1 MGLEEGLRILEKVK
15 AELDLPV
22 VTDVHETTQCPAV
35 GQVVDLIQIPA
46 FLARQTDLLV
56 AAAKTGKAVNVKK
69 GQFMAPDDMR
79 NVAAK
84 LAEAG
89 NEKILFCERGTS
101 FGYHTLVVDFTGLI
115 EMRKIGFPIVFDA
128 THSVQKPG
136 GNGTSS
142 GGNREYAAPLMNAA
156 LAVGVDAIFAEVH
169 PDPSRAI
176 SDAENQIPLAEI
188 REKRSKKLHDTF
200 VPQFFI
206 FPRFASY
213 FRHKGIDEFI
223 IEEFSC
229 FVEQLAIFGE
239 SVKQVFDARLPFFER
254 FALFAFNFRLKGR
267 GKLIVEGF
275 SRVVERFAVIGVEP
289 VVICPER
296 YAACFDIQLVLRLH
310 ALVGGR

>member
-1 MGLEEGLRILEKVK
+1 MMQTTRKISITPRVSIGGEAETFTLIAGPCAIEDEMTVMTAAEGLKRVCKELEIPLVFKGSFDKANRSSIFSPRGVGLEEGLRILEKVK

-46 FLARQTDLLV
+46 YLARQTDLLV

-84 LAEAG
+84 LTEAG

-188 REKRSKKLHDTF
+188 REILLRAKE
-200 VPQFFI
+200 
-206 FPRFASY
+206 
-213 FRHKGIDEFI
+213 IDR
-223 IEEFSC
+223 
-229 FVEQLAIFGE
+229 V
-239 SVKQVFDARLPFFER
+239 
-254 FALFAFNFRLKGR
+254 
-267 GKLIVEGF
+267 
-275 SRVVERFAVIGVEP
+275 SRKS
-289 VVICPER
+289 
-296 YAACFDIQLVLRLH
+296 
-310 ALVGGR
+310 

>member
-1 MGLEEGLRILEKVK
+1 MMQTTRKISITPRVSIGGEAETFTLIAGPCAIEDETTVMTAAEGLKRICEDLEIPFVFKGSFDKANRSSIFSPRGVGLEEGLRILEKVRTQF
-15 AELDLPV
+15 DLPV

-84 LAEAG
+84 LTEAG
-89 NEKILFCERGTS
+89 NEKILLCERGTS
-101 FGYHTLVVDFTGLI
+101 FGYHSLVVDFTGLI

-188 REKRSKKLHDTF
+188 REILLRAKE
-200 VPQFFI
+200 
-206 FPRFASY
+206 
-213 FRHKGIDEFI
+213 IDRV
-223 IEEFSC
+223 S
-229 FVEQLAIFGE
+229 
-239 SVKQVFDARLPFFER
+239 R
-254 FALFAFNFRLKGR
+254 AF
-267 GKLIVEGF
+267 
-275 SRVVERFAVIGVEP
+275 
-289 VVICPER
+289 
-296 YAACFDIQLVLRLH
+296 H
-310 ALVGGR
+310 

>member
-1 MGLEEGLRILEKVK
+1 MMQTTRKISITPRVSIGGEAKTFTLIAGPCAIEDETTVMTAAEGLKRVCKELEIPLVFKGSFDKANRSSIFSPRGVGLEEGLRILEKVK

-84 LAEAG
+84 LTEAG
-89 NEKILFCERGTS
+89 NEKILLCERGTS

-169 PDPSRAI
+169 PDPSQAI

-188 REKRSKKLHDTF
+188 REILLRAKE
-200 VPQFFI
+200 
-206 FPRFASY
+206 
-213 FRHKGIDEFI
+213 IDRV
-223 IEEFSC
+223 S
-229 FVEQLAIFGE
+229 
-239 SVKQVFDARLPFFER
+239 R
-254 FALFAFNFRLKGR
+254 AF
-267 GKLIVEGF
+267 
-275 SRVVERFAVIGVEP
+275 
-289 VVICPER
+289 
-296 YAACFDIQLVLRLH
+296 H
-310 ALVGGR
+310 

>member
-1 MGLEEGLRILEKVK
+1 MMQTTRKISITPRVSIGGEAETFTLIAGPCAIEDETTVMTAAEGLKRVCEELEIPLIFKGSFDKANRSSIFSPRGVGLEEGLRILEEVK

-56 AAAKTGKAVNVKK
+56 AAAQTGKAVNVKK

-84 LAEAG
+84 LTEAG

-128 THSVQKPG
+128 THSAQKPG

-188 REKRSKKLHDTF
+188 REILLRAKEIDRVSRTF
-200 VPQFFI
+200 
-206 FPRFASY
+206 
-213 FRHKGIDEFI
+213 
-223 IEEFSC
+223 
-229 FVEQLAIFGE
+229 
-239 SVKQVFDARLPFFER
+239 
-254 FALFAFNFRLKGR
+254 
-267 GKLIVEGF
+267 
-275 SRVVERFAVIGVEP
+275 
-289 VVICPER
+289 
-296 YAACFDIQLVLRLH
+296 
-310 ALVGGR
+310 

>member
-1 MGLEEGLRILEKVK
+1 MMQTTRKISITPRVSIGGEAETFTLIAGPCAIEDETTVMTAAEGLKRVCEDLEIPFVFKGSFDKANRSSIFSPRGVGLEEGLRILEKVK
-15 AELDLPV
+15 AELDFPV

-84 LAEAG
+84 LTEAG

-115 EMRKIGFPIVFDA
+115 KMRKIGFPIVFDA

-188 REKRSKKLHDTF
+188 REILLRAKE
-200 VPQFFI
+200 
-206 FPRFASY
+206 
-213 FRHKGIDEFI
+213 IDR
-223 IEEFSC
+223 
-229 FVEQLAIFGE
+229 V
-239 SVKQVFDARLPFFER
+239 
-254 FALFAFNFRLKGR
+254 
-267 GKLIVEGF
+267 
-275 SRVVERFAVIGVEP
+275 SRKS
-289 VVICPER
+289 
-296 YAACFDIQLVLRLH
+296 
-310 ALVGGR
+310 

>member
-1 MGLEEGLRILEKVK
+1 MMQTTRKISITPRVSIGGEAETFTLIAGPCAIEDETTVMAAADGLKRVCEELEIPLVFKGSFDKANRSSIFSPRGVGLEEGLRILEKVK
-15 AELDLPV
+15 ADFDLPV
-22 VTDVHETTQCPAV
+22 VTDVHETTQCPVV

-84 LAEAG
+84 LTEVG

-176 SDAENQIPLAEI
+176 SDAENQIPLAGI
-188 REKRSKKLHDTF
+188 REILCRAKEIDKITRTF
-200 VPQFFI
+200 
-206 FPRFASY
+206 
-213 FRHKGIDEFI
+213 
-223 IEEFSC
+223 
-229 FVEQLAIFGE
+229 
-239 SVKQVFDARLPFFER
+239 
-254 FALFAFNFRLKGR
+254 
-267 GKLIVEGF
+267 
-275 SRVVERFAVIGVEP
+275 
-289 VVICPER
+289 
-296 YAACFDIQLVLRLH
+296 
-310 ALVGGR
+310 

>member
-1 MGLEEGLRILEKVK
+1 MMQTTRKISITPRVSIGGEAETFTLIAGPCAIEDETTVMTAAEGLKRVCEALEIPLVFKGSFDKANRSSIFSPRGVGLEEGLRILEKVK
-15 AELDLPV
+15 AEFDLPV

-56 AAAKTGKAVNVKK
+56 AAAQTGKAVNVKK

-84 LAEAG
+84 LTEAG

-176 SDAENQIPLAEI
+176 SDAENQIPLGEI
-188 REKRSKKLHDTF
+188 REILLRAKE
-200 VPQFFI
+200 
-206 FPRFASY
+206 
-213 FRHKGIDEFI
+213 IDKI
-223 IEEFSC
+223 
-229 FVEQLAIFGE
+229 
-239 SVKQVFDARLPFFER
+239 
-254 FALFAFNFRLKGR
+254 
-267 GKLIVEGF
+267 
-275 SRVVERFAVIGVEP
+275 SRKF
-289 VVICPER
+289 
-296 YAACFDIQLVLRLH
+296 
-310 ALVGGR
+310 

>member
-1 MGLEEGLRILEKVK
+1 MQTTRKISITPRVSIGGEAETFTLIAGPCAIEDETTVMTAAEGLKRVCEDLEIPFVFKGSFDKANRSSIFSPRGVGLEEGLRILEKVRTQF
-15 AELDLPV
+15 DLPV

-84 LAEAG
+84 LTEAG
-89 NEKILFCERGTS
+89 NEKILLCERGTS
-101 FGYHTLVVDFTGLI
+101 FGYHSLVVDFTGLI

-188 REKRSKKLHDTF
+188 REILSRAKE
-200 VPQFFI
+200 
-206 FPRFASY
+206 
-213 FRHKGIDEFI
+213 IDRV
-223 IEEFSC
+223 S
-229 FVEQLAIFGE
+229 
-239 SVKQVFDARLPFFER
+239 R
-254 FALFAFNFRLKGR
+254 AF
-267 GKLIVEGF
+267 
-275 SRVVERFAVIGVEP
+275 
-289 VVICPER
+289 
-296 YAACFDIQLVLRLH
+296 
-310 ALVGGR
+310 

>member
-1 MGLEEGLRILEKVK
+1 MMQTTRKISITPRVSIGGEAETFTLIAGPCAIEDETTVMTAAEGLKRVCEDLEIPLVFKGSFDKANRSSIFSPRGVGLEEGLRILEKVK

-84 LAEAG
+84 LTEAG
-89 NEKILFCERGTS
+89 NEKILLCERGTS

-188 REKRSKKLHDTF
+188 REILLRAKE
-200 VPQFFI
+200 
-206 FPRFASY
+206 
-213 FRHKGIDEFI
+213 IDRV
-223 IEEFSC
+223 S
-229 FVEQLAIFGE
+229 
-239 SVKQVFDARLPFFER
+239 R
-254 FALFAFNFRLKGR
+254 AF
-267 GKLIVEGF
+267 
-275 SRVVERFAVIGVEP
+275 
-289 VVICPER
+289 
-296 YAACFDIQLVLRLH
+296 H
-310 ALVGGR
+310 

>member
-1 MGLEEGLRILEKVK
+1 MMQTTRKISITPRVSIGGEAETFTLIAGPCAIEDEMTVMTAAEGLKRVCEELEIPLVFKGSFDKANRSSIFSPRGVGLEEGLRILEKVRTQF
-15 AELDLPV
+15 DLPV

-84 LAEAG
+84 LTEAG
-89 NEKILFCERGTS
+89 NEKILLCERGTS

-188 REKRSKKLHDTF
+188 REILLRAKE
-200 VPQFFI
+200 
-206 FPRFASY
+206 
-213 FRHKGIDEFI
+213 IDRV
-223 IEEFSC
+223 S
-229 FVEQLAIFGE
+229 
-239 SVKQVFDARLPFFER
+239 R
-254 FALFAFNFRLKGR
+254 AF
-267 GKLIVEGF
+267 
-275 SRVVERFAVIGVEP
+275 
-289 VVICPER
+289 
-296 YAACFDIQLVLRLH
+296 H
-310 ALVGGR
+310 

>member
-1 MGLEEGLRILEKVK
+1 MMQTTRKIFITPRVSIGGEAETFTLIAGPCAIEDETTVMTAAEGLKRVCEALEIPLVFKGSFDKANRSSIFSPRGVGLEEGLRILEKVK

-84 LAEAG
+84 LTEAG
-89 NEKILFCERGTS
+89 NEKILLCERGTS
-101 FGYHTLVVDFTGLI
+101 FGYHSLVVDFTGLI

-188 REKRSKKLHDTF
+188 RESLSRAKE
-200 VPQFFI
+200 
-206 FPRFASY
+206 
-213 FRHKGIDEFI
+213 IDRV
-223 IEEFSC
+223 S
-229 FVEQLAIFGE
+229 
-239 SVKQVFDARLPFFER
+239 R
-254 FALFAFNFRLKGR
+254 AF
-267 GKLIVEGF
+267 
-275 SRVVERFAVIGVEP
+275 
-289 VVICPER
+289 
-296 YAACFDIQLVLRLH
+296 
-310 ALVGGR
+310 

>member
-1 MGLEEGLRILEKVK
+1 MMKTTRKISITPRVSIGGEAETFTLIAGPCAIEDETTVMTAAEGLKRVCEDLEIPFVFKGSFDKANRSSIFSPRGVGLEEGLRILEKVRTQF
-15 AELDLPV
+15 DLPV

-56 AAAKTGKAVNVKK
+56 AAAKTGKAINVKK

-84 LAEAG
+84 LTEAG

-188 REKRSKKLHDTF
+188 REILSRAKE
-200 VPQFFI
+200 
-206 FPRFASY
+206 
-213 FRHKGIDEFI
+213 IDRV
-223 IEEFSC
+223 S
-229 FVEQLAIFGE
+229 
-239 SVKQVFDARLPFFER
+239 R
-254 FALFAFNFRLKGR
+254 AF
-267 GKLIVEGF
+267 
-275 SRVVERFAVIGVEP
+275 
-289 VVICPER
+289 
-296 YAACFDIQLVLRLH
+296 
-310 ALVGGR
+310 

>member
-1 MGLEEGLRILEKVK
+1 MMQTTRKISITPRVSIGGEAETFTLIAGPCAIEDETTVMTAAEGLKRVCEELEIPLVFKGSFDKANRSSIFSPRGVGLEEGLRILEKVK

-84 LAEAG
+84 LTEAG
-89 NEKILFCERGTS
+89 NENILFCERGTS
-101 FGYHTLVVDFTGLI
+101 FGYHTLIVDFTGLI

-188 REKRSKKLHDTF
+188 REILCRAQK
-200 VPQFFI
+200 
-206 FPRFASY
+206 
-213 FRHKGIDEFI
+213 IDRV
-223 IEEFSC
+223 S
-229 FVEQLAIFGE
+229 
-239 SVKQVFDARLPFFER
+239 R
-254 FALFAFNFRLKGR
+254 AF
-267 GKLIVEGF
+267 
-275 SRVVERFAVIGVEP
+275 
-289 VVICPER
+289 
-296 YAACFDIQLVLRLH
+296 
-310 ALVGGR
+310 

>member
-1 MGLEEGLRILEKVK
+1 MMQTTRKISITPRVSIGGEAETFTLIAGPCAIEDETTVMTAAEGLKRVCEELKIPLVFKGSFDKSNRSSIFSPRGVGLEEGLRILEKVK

-46 FLARQTDLLV
+46 FLVRQTDLLV

-84 LAEAG
+84 LTEAG

-188 REKRSKKLHDTF
+188 REILLRAKE
-200 VPQFFI
+200 
-206 FPRFASY
+206 
-213 FRHKGIDEFI
+213 IDR
-223 IEEFSC
+223 
-229 FVEQLAIFGE
+229 V
-239 SVKQVFDARLPFFER
+239 
-254 FALFAFNFRLKGR
+254 
-267 GKLIVEGF
+267 
-275 SRVVERFAVIGVEP
+275 SRKF
-289 VVICPER
+289 
-296 YAACFDIQLVLRLH
+296 
-310 ALVGGR
+310 

>member
-1 MGLEEGLRILEKVK
+1 MQTTRKISITPRVSIGGEAETFTLIAGPCAIEDETTVMTAAEGLKRVCEELEIPLVFKGSFDKANRSSIFSPRGVGLEEGLRILEKVK

-84 LAEAG
+84 LTEAG
-89 NEKILFCERGTS
+89 NENILFCERGTS
-101 FGYHTLVVDFTGLI
+101 FGYHTLIVDFTGLI

-188 REKRSKKLHDTF
+188 REILCRAQK
-200 VPQFFI
+200 
-206 FPRFASY
+206 
-213 FRHKGIDEFI
+213 IDRV
-223 IEEFSC
+223 S
-229 FVEQLAIFGE
+229 
-239 SVKQVFDARLPFFER
+239 R
-254 FALFAFNFRLKGR
+254 AF
-267 GKLIVEGF
+267 
-275 SRVVERFAVIGVEP
+275 
-289 VVICPER
+289 
-296 YAACFDIQLVLRLH
+296 
-310 ALVGGR
+310 

>member
-1 MGLEEGLRILEKVK
+1 MMQTTRKISITPRVSIGGEAETFTLIAGPCAIEDETTVMTAAEWLKRVCEELEIPLVFKGSFDKANRSSIFSPRGVGLEEGLRILEKVK

-84 LAEAG
+84 LTEAG
-89 NEKILFCERGTS
+89 NEKILLCERGTS

-156 LAVGVDAIFAEVH
+156 LAEGVDAIFAEVH

-176 SDAENQIPLAEI
+176 SDADNQIPLAEI
-188 REKRSKKLHDTF
+188 REILLRAKE
-200 VPQFFI
+200 
-206 FPRFASY
+206 
-213 FRHKGIDEFI
+213 IDRV
-223 IEEFSC
+223 S
-229 FVEQLAIFGE
+229 
-239 SVKQVFDARLPFFER
+239 R
-254 FALFAFNFRLKGR
+254 AF
-267 GKLIVEGF
+267 
-275 SRVVERFAVIGVEP
+275 
-289 VVICPER
+289 
-296 YAACFDIQLVLRLH
+296 H
-310 ALVGGR
+310 

>member
-1 MGLEEGLRILEKVK
+1 MMQTTRKISITPRVSIGGEAKTFTLIAGPCAIEDETTVMTAAEGLKRICEDLEIPFVFKGSFDKANRSSIFSPRGVGLEEGLRILEKVRTQF
-15 AELDLPV
+15 DLPV

-84 LAEAG
+84 LTEAG

-188 REKRSKKLHDTF
+188 REILLRAKE
-200 VPQFFI
+200 
-206 FPRFASY
+206 
-213 FRHKGIDEFI
+213 IDRV
-223 IEEFSC
+223 S
-229 FVEQLAIFGE
+229 
-239 SVKQVFDARLPFFER
+239 R
-254 FALFAFNFRLKGR
+254 AF
-267 GKLIVEGF
+267 
-275 SRVVERFAVIGVEP
+275 
-289 VVICPER
+289 
-296 YAACFDIQLVLRLH
+296 H
-310 ALVGGR
+310 

>member
-1 MGLEEGLRILEKVK
+1 MMQTTRKISITPRVSIGGEAETFTLIAGPCAIEDEMIVMTAAEGLKRVCEELEIPLVFKGSFDKANRSSIFSPRGVGLEEGLRILEKVK

-56 AAAKTGKAVNVKK
+56 AAAKTSKAVNVKK

-188 REKRSKKLHDTF
+188 REILSRAKE
-200 VPQFFI
+200 
-206 FPRFASY
+206 
-213 FRHKGIDEFI
+213 IDRV
-223 IEEFSC
+223 S
-229 FVEQLAIFGE
+229 
-239 SVKQVFDARLPFFER
+239 R
-254 FALFAFNFRLKGR
+254 AF
-267 GKLIVEGF
+267 
-275 SRVVERFAVIGVEP
+275 
-289 VVICPER
+289 
-296 YAACFDIQLVLRLH
+296 
-310 ALVGGR
+310 

>member
-1 MGLEEGLRILEKVK
+1 MMQTTRKISITPRVSIGGEAETFTLIAGPCAIEDETTVMTAAEGLKRVCEDLEIPLVFKGSFDKANRSSIFSPRGVGLEEGLRILEKVK

-84 LAEAG
+84 LTEAG

-188 REKRSKKLHDTF
+188 REILLRAKE
-200 VPQFFI
+200 
-206 FPRFASY
+206 
-213 FRHKGIDEFI
+213 IDRV
-223 IEEFSC
+223 S
-229 FVEQLAIFGE
+229 
-239 SVKQVFDARLPFFER
+239 R
-254 FALFAFNFRLKGR
+254 AF
-267 GKLIVEGF
+267 
-275 SRVVERFAVIGVEP
+275 
-289 VVICPER
+289 
-296 YAACFDIQLVLRLH
+296 H
-310 ALVGGR
+310 

>member
-1 MGLEEGLRILEKVK
+1 MMKTTRKISITPRVSIGGEAETFTLIAGPCAIEDETTVMTAAEGLKRVCEDLEIPLVFKGSFDKANRSSIFSPRGVGLEEGLRILEKVRTQF
-15 AELDLPV
+15 DLPV

-84 LAEAG
+84 LTEAG

-101 FGYHTLVVDFTGLI
+101 FGYHSLVVDFTGLI

-188 REKRSKKLHDTF
+188 REILSRAKE
-200 VPQFFI
+200 
-206 FPRFASY
+206 
-213 FRHKGIDEFI
+213 IDRV
-223 IEEFSC
+223 S
-229 FVEQLAIFGE
+229 
-239 SVKQVFDARLPFFER
+239 R
-254 FALFAFNFRLKGR
+254 AF
-267 GKLIVEGF
+267 
-275 SRVVERFAVIGVEP
+275 
-289 VVICPER
+289 
-296 YAACFDIQLVLRLH
+296 
-310 ALVGGR
+310 

>member
-1 MGLEEGLRILEKVK
+1 MQTTRKISITPRVSIGGEAETFTLIAGPCAIEDETTVMTAAEELKRVCEALEIPLVFKGSFDKANRSSIFSPRGVGLEEGLRILEKVK

-84 LAEAG
+84 LTEAG

-136 GNGTSS
+136 GNGTRS
-142 GGNREYAAPLMNAA
+142 GGNHEYAAPLMNAA

-176 SDAENQIPLAEI
+176 SDAENQIPLTEI
-188 REKRSKKLHDTF
+188 REILCRAKEIDRVARS
-200 VPQFFI
+200 
-206 FPRFASY
+206 
-213 FRHKGIDEFI
+213 
-223 IEEFSC
+223 
-229 FVEQLAIFGE
+229 FG
-239 SVKQVFDARLPFFER
+239 VR
-254 FALFAFNFRLKGR
+254 
-267 GKLIVEGF
+267 
-275 SRVVERFAVIGVEP
+275 
-289 VVICPER
+289 
-296 YAACFDIQLVLRLH
+296 
-310 ALVGGR
+310 

>member
-1 MGLEEGLRILEKVK
+1 IFSPRGVGLVEGLRILEKVK

-84 LAEAG
+84 LTEAG
-89 NEKILFCERGTS
+89 NENILFCERGTS
-101 FGYHTLVVDFTGLI
+101 FGYHTLIVDFTGLI

-188 REKRSKKLHDTF
+188 REILCRAQK
-200 VPQFFI
+200 
-206 FPRFASY
+206 
-213 FRHKGIDEFI
+213 IDRV
-223 IEEFSC
+223 S
-229 FVEQLAIFGE
+229 
-239 SVKQVFDARLPFFER
+239 R
-254 FALFAFNFRLKGR
+254 AF
-267 GKLIVEGF
+267 
-275 SRVVERFAVIGVEP
+275 
-289 VVICPER
+289 
-296 YAACFDIQLVLRLH
+296 
-310 ALVGGR
+310 

>member
-1 MGLEEGLRILEKVK
+1 MMQTTRKISITPRVSIGGEAETFTLIAGPCAIEDESTVMTAAEGLKRVCEELEIPLVFKGSFDKANRSSIFSPRGVGLEEGLRILEKVK

-84 LAEAG
+84 LTEAG

-188 REKRSKKLHDTF
+188 REILLRAKE
-200 VPQFFI
+200 
-206 FPRFASY
+206 
-213 FRHKGIDEFI
+213 IDR
-223 IEEFSC
+223 
-229 FVEQLAIFGE
+229 V
-239 SVKQVFDARLPFFER
+239 
-254 FALFAFNFRLKGR
+254 
-267 GKLIVEGF
+267 
-275 SRVVERFAVIGVEP
+275 SRKF
-289 VVICPER
+289 
-296 YAACFDIQLVLRLH
+296 
-310 ALVGGR
+310 

>member
-1 MGLEEGLRILEKVK
+1 MMQTTRKISITPRVSIGGEAETFTLIAGPCAIEDETTVMTAAEGLKRVCEELEIPLVFKGSFDKANRSSIFSPRGVGLEEGLQILEKVK

-22 VTDVHETTQCPAV
+22 VTDVHETTQCPVV

-84 LAEAG
+84 LTEAG

-156 LAVGVDAIFAEVH
+156 LAVGVDAVFAEVH

-188 REKRSKKLHDTF
+188 REILSRAK
-200 VPQFFI
+200 
-206 FPRFASY
+206 
-213 FRHKGIDEFI
+213 EFDRI
-223 IEEFSC
+223 ARKS
-229 FVEQLAIFGE
+229 FG
-239 SVKQVFDARLPFFER
+239 VR
-254 FALFAFNFRLKGR
+254 
-267 GKLIVEGF
+267 
-275 SRVVERFAVIGVEP
+275 
-289 VVICPER
+289 
-296 YAACFDIQLVLRLH
+296 
-310 ALVGGR
+310 

>member
-1 MGLEEGLRILEKVK
+1 MQTTRKISITPRVSIGGEAETFTLIAGPCAIEDETTVMTAAEWLKRVCEELEIPLVFKGSFDKANRSSIFSPRGVGLEEGLRILEKVK

-84 LAEAG
+84 LTEAG
-89 NEKILFCERGTS
+89 NEKILLCERGTS

-188 REKRSKKLHDTF
+188 REILLRAKE
-200 VPQFFI
+200 
-206 FPRFASY
+206 
-213 FRHKGIDEFI
+213 IDRV
-223 IEEFSC
+223 S
-229 FVEQLAIFGE
+229 
-239 SVKQVFDARLPFFER
+239 R
-254 FALFAFNFRLKGR
+254 AF
-267 GKLIVEGF
+267 
-275 SRVVERFAVIGVEP
+275 
-289 VVICPER
+289 
-296 YAACFDIQLVLRLH
+296 H
-310 ALVGGR
+310 

>member
-1 MGLEEGLRILEKVK
+1 MMQTTRKISITPRVSIGGEAETFTLIAGPCAIEDETTVMTAAEGLKRVCEELEIPLVFKGSFDKANRSSIFSPRGVGLEEGLRILEKVK

-84 LAEAG
+84 LTEAG

-176 SDAENQIPLAEI
+176 SDAENQIPLAGI
-188 REKRSKKLHDTF
+188 REILCRAKEFDRVARS
-200 VPQFFI
+200 
-206 FPRFASY
+206 
-213 FRHKGIDEFI
+213 
-223 IEEFSC
+223 
-229 FVEQLAIFGE
+229 FG
-239 SVKQVFDARLPFFER
+239 VR
-254 FALFAFNFRLKGR
+254 
-267 GKLIVEGF
+267 
-275 SRVVERFAVIGVEP
+275 
-289 VVICPER
+289 
-296 YAACFDIQLVLRLH
+296 
-310 ALVGGR
+310 

>member
-1 MGLEEGLRILEKVK
+1 MMQTTRKISITPRVSIGGEAETFTLIAGPCAIEDETTVMTAAEGLKRVCEALEIPLVFKGSFDKANRSSIFSPRGVGLEEGLRILEKVK
-15 AELDLPV
+15 AEFDLPV

-84 LAEAG
+84 LTEAG

-188 REKRSKKLHDTF
+188 REILLRAKETDK
-200 VPQFFI
+200 I
-206 FPRFASY
+206 
-213 FRHKGIDEFI
+213 
-223 IEEFSC
+223 
-229 FVEQLAIFGE
+229 
-239 SVKQVFDARLPFFER
+239 
-254 FALFAFNFRLKGR
+254 
-267 GKLIVEGF
+267 
-275 SRVVERFAVIGVEP
+275 SRKF
-289 VVICPER
+289 
-296 YAACFDIQLVLRLH
+296 
-310 ALVGGR
+310 

>member
-1 MGLEEGLRILEKVK
+1 MMQTTRKISITPRVSIGGEAETFTLIAGPCAIEDETTVMTAAEGLKRVCEELEIPLIFKGSFDKANRSSIFSPRGVGLEEGLRILEEVK

-56 AAAKTGKAVNVKK
+56 AAAQTGKAVNVKK

-84 LAEAG
+84 LTEAG

-128 THSVQKPG
+128 THSAQKPG

-188 REKRSKKLHDTF
+188 REILCRAKE
-200 VPQFFI
+200 
-206 FPRFASY
+206 
-213 FRHKGIDEFI
+213 IDR
-223 IEEFSC
+223 
-229 FVEQLAIFGE
+229 V
-239 SVKQVFDARLPFFER
+239 AR
-254 FALFAFNFRLKGR
+254 K
-267 GKLIVEGF
+267 
-275 SRVVERFAVIGVEP
+275 S
-289 VVICPER
+289 
-296 YAACFDIQLVLRLH
+296 
-310 ALVGGR
+310 